1 MPTFSTSDAPSA
13 APADRNH
20 PQIDAANRLPG
31 SGERALVLGGGGAAG
46 NAWLIG
52 VIAGLL
58 DGGLDVTDAD
68 LIIGTSAGSTA
79 AAQITTADPARL
91 YADIVG
97 APAGPGAAAPV
108 GGGRGTAGTVADLL
122 DRTGRVI
129 AEAADLPQM
138 RRTMGAMLAA
148 ASAPGGTAR
157 WRATVANRLPRP
169 EWPDRTVLITA
180 VDTDTGAPI
189 LFDRASGI
197 DLVDAVAAGC
207 AGGFAY
213 EIGDHRYIDGGYRT
227 NADNADLAA
236 GYERVLVLSPFGGR
250 ARTPVEWGTHLA
262 DQIDRLRRAGSR
274 VETMFPD
281 TAARKAFGESMMDL
295 STRAPAATAGFAHG
309 LRLAGPLANLWR

>member
-1 MPTFSTSDAPSA
+1 MNTVPSYLPNDATG
-13 APADRNH
+13 
-20 PQIDAANRLPG
+20 RLPR

-68 LIIGTSAGSTA
+68 LTIGTSAGSTA

-91 YADIVG
+91 YADIVS
-97 APAGPGAAAPV
+97 APAAPAVAAVAAAQIARAAPA
-108 GGGRGTAGTVADLL
+108 GGGRGTVGTVADLL

-129 AEAADLPQM
+129 AEAADLSEM
-138 RRTMGAMLAA
+138 RRTMGAVLAA
-148 ASAPGGTAR
+148 ASAPGGSATR
-157 WRATVANRLPRP
+157 RAIVANRLPQP
-169 EWPDRTVLITA
+169 GWPDRTVLITA
-180 VDTDTGAPI
+180 VDADTGEPI

-197 DLVDAVAAGC
+197 DLVDAVAASC

-250 ARTPVEWGTHLA
+250 ARTPAAWGTHLA
-262 DQIDRLRRAGSR
+262 DQIDRLRKAGSR
-274 VETMFPD
+274 VETVFPD
-281 TAARKAFGESMMDL
+281 TAARNAFGESMMDL
-295 STRAPAATAGFAHG
+295 STRTPAATAGLAHG
-309 LRLAGPLANLWR
+309 RRLAGPLGDVWR